1 MFIYLTSKFVTWHH
15 APTWNSHFC
24 WLVPKID
31 DQKHWRSSVNK
42 LTTLNPCWSISKL
55 NSIDPRPS
63 YWSWPWPRYYAEHAF
78 VCFVQLLNFHE
89 LIFWHLIFWF
99 FIWYFSIVSIEFL
112 IFYAPFASIWKMYTI
127 NASITV
133 IAQWAPRTGFNYF
146 FNVSSTIRMQTHQ
159 THPIEW
165 FAHWANRIQ
174 YTNDLLTDCTFN
186 FNIQFSI
193 FLDAWSILLN
203 VFDINTLIQM

>member
-99 FIWYFSIVSIEFL
+99 FIWFFHCFNRIFDFL
-112 IFYAPFASIWKMYTI
+112 CTI
-127 NASITV
+127 RIYLKDVHNKRINYSHCTMSPTHWFQLFFQCFKHHSHANASNASDRMIRALSKSDTV
-133 IAQWAPRTGFNYF
+133 HEW
-146 FNVSSTIRMQTHQ
+146 
-159 THPIEW
+159 PIDRL
-165 FAHWANRIQ
+165 H
-174 YTNDLLTDCTFN
+174 
-186 FNIQFSI
+186 IQF
-193 FLDAWSILLN
+193 
-203 VFDINTLIQM
+203 